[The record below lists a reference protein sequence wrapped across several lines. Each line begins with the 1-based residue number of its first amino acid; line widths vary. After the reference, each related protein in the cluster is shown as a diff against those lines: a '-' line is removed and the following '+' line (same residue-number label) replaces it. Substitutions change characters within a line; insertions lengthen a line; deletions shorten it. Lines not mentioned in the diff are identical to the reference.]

1 MKLPAVISCV
11 VGIFAIIG
19 GLYAFDCT
27 YARDDKVFKIE
38 QRLDRKILSDD
49 VRDLQRRQWDLQR
62 HYGEDAAKKKQEWKE
77 LENRR
82 QMILREL
89 NR

>member
-27 YARDDKVFKIE
+27 YARDDKVCQIE
-38 QRLDRKILSDD
+38 RRLDRKILSDD
-49 VRDLQRRQWDLQR
+49 VRDLRRQWDLQR

-77 LENRR
+77 LENQR

-89 NR
+89 QR